1 MMKNCAFTIK
11 LFQLIMQI
19 MKAQSL
25 DNSIR
30 NNLEEAVSSRCN
42 CPFLSTRIHHG
53 EFSCQPKTCSSD
65 GECGPSSSAITAVT
79 YRAIVNGTSDL
90 VTADQVIGHIDAW
103 REDTGSFLHN
113 IFRLRMYTQKECEL
127 KINSF
132 YKTEC

>member
-1 MMKNCAFTIK
+1 
-11 LFQLIMQI
+11 MQTE
-19 MKAQSL
+19 KALSLEQSVK
-25 DNSIR
+25 S
-30 NNLEEAVSSRCN
+30 NLEEAVSSRCN

-90 VTADQVIGHIDAW
+90 MTADQVIGHIDAW
-103 REDTGSFLHN
+103 REDTGSFLHYM
-113 IFRLRMYTQKECEL
+113 FRLRMYTQKECEL